1 MEDGIPIYKDMSP
14 YDAMGNKKTFPNA
27 RLLIND
33 RRSLN
38 SFLDSMEAKGVLSY
52 PFDIEYVLKD
62 ESEEGCTYKTYV
74 LDLRIVK
81 KIYNVLK
88 QLPGKL

>member
-1 MEDGIPIYKDMSP
+1 MEDGIPIFKDMSP

-38 SFLDSMEAKGVLSY
+38 SFLDSMESKGVLTY
-52 PFDIEYVLKD
+52 PFNIEYQLKD
-62 ESEEGCTYKTYV
+62 ETEGDKERRTYALY
-74 LDLRIVK
+74 LRIA
-81 KIYNVLK
+81 KIVNVFK
-88 QLPGKL
+88 QLPRKL